1 MKNLK
6 IILGL
11 GAAALLYVGY
21 KQSQEDA
28 IGKNSSNQDT
38 SEIDSLNA
46 EISVLMLELET
57 QQAELLALQQSIV
70 DNTYN
75 PDDETPPIDPHIEEI
90 ELLAIEI
97 QEKQDLLDQYIIE
110 LDNLGIDVEYYNNLA
125 ESKQTQINIL
135 TDNNTELTNNYAVL
149 LEQKTA
155 LESLQQDTSDDYD
168 TAIAERNTERVR
180 LYGEDM
186 LEGGGDGGLV
196 EDHGV
201 LEQDKADL
209 DGLYLQESTQWGVD
223 KDLLDADILSL
234 EAQMLSNTA
243 EWDLDEQGYT
253 GQISDRD
260 VIINGLNIDL
270 TNSGNALTTATSS
283 WDAERS
289 VLEQNATDQYGLGL
303 AAGDDG
309 VYQSDVESVEDEFAI
324 AQTGWDS
331 DKAILEQNAIDQYN
345 EGIVLGEGNIQSD
358 FDIATQE
365 WATQKTALEQN
376 ATDQYDLGLAA
387 GDDGVYQSD
396 VESVED
402 EFAIAQTGWD
412 NERILLNGEIGAQT
426 ALVAGYLSAYNN
438 MTQDYNNMVVAKNTA
453 VSIADDL
460 TEVNEGLDIEI
471 ANLISQLTAKEIELT
486 NAGNELATA
495 QESLQARQSELDE
508 LNLEYTNATS
518 DWNTEILELNAY
530 AEAQY
535 DAGIAYEQADD
546 NTPGVV

>member
-1 MKNLK
+1 M
-6 IILGL
+6 
-11 GAAALLYVGY
+11 
-21 KQSQEDA
+21 
-28 IGKNSSNQDT
+28 
-38 SEIDSLNA
+38 
-46 EISVLMLELET
+46 
-57 QQAELLALQQSIV
+57 
-70 DNTYN
+70 
-75 PDDETPPIDPHIEEI
+75 
-90 ELLAIEI
+90 
-97 QEKQDLLDQYIIE
+97 
-110 LDNLGIDVEYYNNLA
+110 
-125 ESKQTQINIL
+125 
-135 TDNNTELTNNYAVL
+135 
-149 LEQKTA
+149 
-155 LESLQQDTSDDYD
+155 
-168 TAIAERNTERVR
+168 
-180 LYGEDM
+180 
-186 LEGGGDGGLV
+186 
-196 EDHGV
+196 
-201 LEQDKADL
+201 
-209 DGLYLQESTQWGVD
+209 
-223 KDLLDADILSL
+223 
-234 EAQMLSNTA
+234 
-243 EWDLDEQGYT
+243 
-253 GQISDRD
+253 
-260 VIINGLNIDL
+260 
-270 TNSGNALTTATSS
+270 
-283 WDAERS
+283 
-289 VLEQNATDQYGLGL
+289 
-303 AAGDDG
+303 
-309 VYQSDVESVEDEFAI
+309 
-324 AQTGWDS
+324 
-331 DKAILEQNAIDQYN
+331 
-345 EGIVLGEGNIQSD
+345 LGEGNIQSD

>member
-1 MKNLK
+1 
-6 IILGL
+6 
-11 GAAALLYVGY
+11 
-21 KQSQEDA
+21 
-28 IGKNSSNQDT
+28 
-38 SEIDSLNA
+38 
-46 EISVLMLELET
+46 
-57 QQAELLALQQSIV
+57 
-70 DNTYN
+70 
-75 PDDETPPIDPHIEEI
+75 
-90 ELLAIEI
+90 
-97 QEKQDLLDQYIIE
+97 
-110 LDNLGIDVEYYNNLA
+110 
-125 ESKQTQINIL
+125 
-135 TDNNTELTNNYAVL
+135 
-149 LEQKTA
+149 
-155 LESLQQDTSDDYD
+155 
-168 TAIAERNTERVR
+168 
-180 LYGEDM
+180 M

-365 WATQKTALEQN
+365 WATQKTAL
-376 ATDQYDLGLAA
+376 
-387 GDDGVYQSD
+387 
-396 VESVED
+396 
-402 EFAIAQTGWD
+402 
-412 NERILLNGEIGAQT
+412 
-426 ALVAGYLSAYNN
+426 
-438 MTQDYNNMVVAKNTA
+438 
-453 VSIADDL
+453 
-460 TEVNEGLDIEI
+460 
-471 ANLISQLTAKEIELT
+471 
-486 NAGNELATA
+486 
-495 QESLQARQSELDE
+495 
-508 LNLEYTNATS
+508 
-518 DWNTEILELNAY
+518 
-530 AEAQY
+530 
-535 DAGIAYEQADD
+535 
-546 NTPGVV
+546 